1 MTTMSNRDRMR
12 DRARTIS
19 TAATAPIPLSDE
31 FAEPWMEP
39 SRRYPACESGPCEG
53 GAKLCPSPAACQNP
67 EPEPPTFWGSLVE
80 LLKFW
85 R

>member
-1 MTTMSNRDRMR
+1 MTSFANRDRMR
-12 DRARTIS
+12 DRARHITS
-19 TAATAPIPLSDE
+19 AATAPIPLSDE

-39 SRRYPACESGPCEG
+39 SRRYEPCKSGPCAQG
-53 GAKLCPSPAACQNP
+53 TRLCPSPTACQRA